1 MKIIKAMQY
10 LLMIIIVGLLCSCIS
25 DVSHDP
31 QYNLGFKYNH
41 VYKTIDEVL
50 LNKEPDWHY
59 LIQMEDTYYLL
70 RMRDIAKQNR
80 HDYLSLSERYVILP
94 KGTLFR
100 VEKLIRDINPEDSSI
115 FVRVRIL
122 NGHFKNIQATCF
134 LTIEKYSDPL
144 DHSKKFVGWW
154 GVPVELPDPACVV
167 DLGERPE
174 YNDEKSIPEPEP
186 ISYTP

>member
-50 LNKEPDWHY
+50 LNKEPDWSGGTCNY
-59 LIQMEDTYYLL
+59 LDPMSDFSRQD
-70 RMRDIAKQNR
+70 R
-80 HDYLSLSERYVILP
+80 HDYLSLSGRYISLP

-100 VEKLIRDINPEDSSI
+100 VEKLRRSITPEVNSLY
-115 FVRVRIL
+115 VTVRIL

-154 GVPVELPDPACVV
+154 KVPVELPDPACVV

>member
-1 MKIIKAMQY
+1 MVPEMKIIKAMQY

-31 QYNLGFKYNH
+31 QYNFGFKYNH
-41 VYKTIDEVL
+41 VYKTIDEVFL
-50 LNKEPDWHY
+50 YKEPDWYH
-59 LIQMEDTYYLL
+59 LIKMK
-70 RMRDIAKQNR
+70 DIAKQNR
-80 HDYLSLSERYVILP
+80 HDYLSLSGRYVILP

-100 VEKLIRDINPEDSSI
+100 VEKLRRSITPEVNSLY
-115 FVRVRIL
+115 VTVRIL
-122 NGHFKNIQATCF
+122 NGHFKNIQAICF